1 MKKTIVITILIF
13 GCWHSFPQ
21 DFVNLNLQDATIIPD
36 PSSGYYP
43 EAVYASDA
51 IPGWTV
57 TGCFLG
63 PNDVVYGCISI
74 YCNFSLAPGFSP
86 VGVVGPTA
94 SRFNGLVTAARKTV
108 ETVPI
113 FSIRY
118 SPG

>member
-1 MKKTIVITILIF
+1 
-13 GCWHSFPQ
+13 
-21 DFVNLNLQDATIIPD
+21 
-36 PSSGYYP
+36 
-43 EAVYASDA
+43 VYAIYHGNKKSRL
-51 IPGWTV
+51 IQFEEFCPPPR
-57 TGCFLG
+57 L
-63 PNDVVYGCISI
+63 NGCISI

>member
-1 MKKTIVITILIF
+1 
-13 GCWHSFPQ
+13 
-21 DFVNLNLQDATIIPD
+21 
-36 PSSGYYP
+36 
-43 EAVYASDA
+43 
-51 IPGWTV
+51 
-57 TGCFLG
+57 
-63 PNDVVYGCISI
+63 
-74 YCNFSLAPGFSP
+74 

>member
-1 MKKTIVITILIF
+1 MADECAPKICQRQF
-13 GCWHSFPQ
+13 RPECCR
-21 DFVNLNLQDATIIPD
+21 LN
-36 PSSGYYP
+36 
-43 EAVYASDA
+43 
-51 IPGWTV
+51 
-57 TGCFLG
+57 
-63 PNDVVYGCISI
+63 GCISI

-108 ETVPI
+108 ETVPL